1 MIALSLVSF
10 VFQLTRAAF
19 FSHPFTFLHLSCLH
33 LSHYFFSVST
43 VVPSARPPNASVVF
57 VFTLVLILD
66 FFLACVRVSTL
77 LPQLDQYHI
86 LASSVSSRKRKKKP
100 HTLRAIRFVACLV
113 FWIHWING

>member
-86 LASSVSSRKRKKKP
+86 LASSVSSRKRKKSP
-100 HTLRAIRFVACLV
+100 TPCVQFVSSLV
-113 FWIHWING
+113 WCFGYIG